1 MNDILAGLLKTV
13 APGLATIV
21 AGPLGG
27 MAVRAMAE
35 KLGVE
40 DSVEAVTQAIQS
52 DPEAAEKLKQIDLKQ
67 FELHNANTDS
77 ARKMNAEIQLSAA
90 ASFLAKNVAYIIDIL
105 IVGGALVMTLFVF
118 FKGVPDANKALA
130 YTALGSLWTLAGTV
144 LNFHRGSSQG
154 SKDKA
159 DEIQKLKELK

>member
-1 MNDILAGLLKTV
+1 MNDVLAGLLKTV

-27 MAVRAMAE
+27 MAVKAIAE

-40 DSVEAVTQAIQS
+40 DTVEAVASAIQA
-52 DPEAAEKLKQIDLKQ
+52 DPQAAQKLAEIDIKQ

-77 ARKMNAEIQLSAA
+77 ARKMNAEIQESAN
-90 ASFLAKNVAYIIDIL
+90 ASWLAKNTAYALDIG
-105 IVGGALVMTLFVF
+105 IVSATIFLAWFAFM
-118 FKGVPDANKALA
+118 KGVPDANKELV
-130 YTALGSLWTLAGTV
+130 YMALGSLITMSGTI

-154 SKDKA
+154 SKDKGA
-159 DEIQKLKELK
+159 DIQKLKDAK